1 MIISGNV
8 KSNGNDLLIGAI
20 VYESSEAGAPINNV
34 ATTTSVDGNYTLNTK
49 AANSYITAKL
59 IGYTAKTIKA
69 ENPSINFVLQPTTQT
84 LGTVE
89 IVADAPKPPEQPNA
103 SEQPKPTQPPPPPPK
118 KSWWD
123 KNSLYVYL
131 GAGALAT
138 IIISAI
144 ITSQISKPV
153 KGA

>member
-49 AANSYITAKL
+49 AANSYLTAKL
-59 IGYTAKTIKA
+59 IGYSAKTIKA

-89 IVADAPKPPEQPNA
+89 IFADAPKPPEP
-103 SEQPKPTQPPPPPPK
+103 PKPQPPPPK
-118 KSWWD
+118 ISWWD

-138 IIISAI
+138 IIIAAI

>member
-1 MIISGNV
+1 MIISGKV

-49 AANSYITAKL
+49 AANSYLTAKL
-59 IGYTAKTIKA
+59 IGYSAKTIKA

-89 IVADAPKPPEQPNA
+89 IFADAPKPPEP
-103 SEQPKPTQPPPPPPK
+103 PKPQPPPPK
-118 KSWWD
+118 ISWWD

-138 IIISAI
+138 IIIAAI